1 MQVGLSSCDSE
12 FLEAEDYW
20 QLDEIYFDLAK
31 FKGKPLSKREKQWLR
46 GLLLGYTPQEIK
58 QITCGSGNSD
68 ALRPVLART
77 LYPWIK
83 QLLYEQI
90 GQEIKVRGCR
100 VLVLLEKLGYR
111 KALMHPALLNRNMIH
126 PGTGTLPNLR

>member
-1 MQVGLSSCDSE
+1 MQANLSSCDSE

-20 QLDEIYFDLAK
+20 KLDKIYFDLAK
-31 FKGKPLSKREKQWLR
+31 FKGKPLSRREKQWLR

-58 QITCGSGNSD
+58 KITCGSANSD

-83 QLLYEQI
+83 QLLNERT

-111 KALMHPALLNRNMIH
+111 KALMQ
-126 PGTGTLPNLR
+126 